1 MATWADVRRIA
12 TALPEVTE
20 DGSAGHDHLPAWKVR
35 DKAFAWERPLR
46 RGDLEALGEDA
57 PDGPVLGVR
66 TAGLEAREA
75 ILAELAESCFTTPHF
90 DGYPA
95 VLVQLDDIDPGD
107 LEELLTDAWLSRAP
121 KRLARELLAAR
132 GDEVSGR

>member
-1 MATWADVRRIA
+1 MADWADVRRLA

-35 DKAFAWERPLR
+35 DKMFAWERPLR
-46 RGDLEALGEDA
+46 RGDLEALGDQA

-75 ILAELAESCFTTPHF
+75 ILAELDPTCFTTPHF

-95 VLVQLDDIDPGD
+95 VLVRLDEVSVGD
-107 LEELLTDAWLSRAP
+107 LEELLSEAWLCRAP
-121 KRLARELLAAR
+121 KRLARDFLSAR
-132 GDEVSGR
+132 ADGVSDG